1 MFSQLY
7 YRISSNKCDRS
18 LDRLPVEFNDG
29 VQFVVDVELLELW
42 CFNFGDG
49 GGANDNDDDDDAGDA
64 VNFEDGKDV

>member
-18 LDRLPVEFNDG
+18 LDRLPVEFNEG
-29 VQFVVDVELLELW
+29 VQFVVNVELSELQ
-42 CFNFGDG
+42 CFNFGDE
-49 GGANDNDDDDDAGDA
+49 GGANDNDAAAGDA

>member
-1 MFSQLY
+1 
-7 YRISSNKCDRS
+7 

-29 VQFVVDVELLELW
+29 VWFVVDVELSELW

-49 GGANDNDDDDDAGDA
+49 GGANDNDDDDAAGDA

>member
-7 YRISSNKCDRS
+7 YRISSDKCDRS

-29 VQFVVDVELLELW
+29 VWFVAPAELSELW

-49 GGANDNDDDDDAGDA
+49 GGANDNDAAAGDA